1 MTQLF
6 TLPKTMLRM
15 ALSVAAL
22 LLVFTATST
31 FAAEPVV
38 LTDSIDSYPL
48 GLHFEYYEDTTG
60 SLTLQDVL
68 SPEVSRQ
75 FKQNKKIVANF
86 GKTRSAYWF
95 RFTVMN
101 RMSSAQELLL
111 ASSWPLYDHID
122 LFIQNRSGVYE
133 HREHGNVFP
142 FHHREIDNRNFVFRI
157 SPPRN
162 EPQVVYIRI
171 QTETSMQAPFII
183 YDPDKFTT
191 INNIENLIDDYWIEL
206 IWESAGK

>member
-171 QTETSMQAPFII
+171 QTETSMQAPF
-183 YDPDKFTT
+183 T
-191 INNIENLIDDYWIEL
+191 IQKNNVFLLY
-206 IWESAGK
+206 